1 MEYED
6 MVLRMCIRL
15 NKKSKKK
22 VEEYS
27 KLNSIENN
35 KKNISKMLEMNKKN
49 KNKLKTGLH
58 VAKRKPKVLQF
69 RE

>member
-22 VEEYS
+22 LI
-27 KLNSIENN
+27 KLIMKFLQED
-35 KKNISKMLEMNKKN
+35 
-49 KNKLKTGLH
+49 
-58 VAKRKPKVLQF
+58 KR
-69 RE
+69 